1 MGIYRMPRDLIFQIG
16 YTILKKSI
24 WGGDFMAGTKHCME
38 CGEKVPLNYKT
49 CPYCG
54 FNYEKF
60 MKGFSMPDL
69 KKAINKKGK
78 VLIFR

>member
-1 MGIYRMPRDLIFQIG
+1 
-16 YTILKKSI
+16 
-24 WGGDFMAGTKHCME
+24 MAGTKHCME

-54 FNYEKF
+54 FNYAKF
-60 MKGFSMPDL
+60 MKGFSMPAL

-78 VLIFR
+78 FLYSDEEKLALGLYPKDKNYKMSLISRILGKK